1 MIFLTENRLRSIIIE
16 SIILE
21 SFTEDKEF
29 LQRKYGKN
37 DDELRAKITSLDPKQ
52 VRWLTMRW
60 GLNPKFDKG
69 NHQFSDCLDALIS
82 YKS

>member
-29 LQRKYGKN
+29 LQSKYGKN

-52 VRWLTMRW
+52 VRWLIMR
-60 GLNPKFDKG
+60 
-69 NHQFSDCLDALIS
+69 
-82 YKS
+82 